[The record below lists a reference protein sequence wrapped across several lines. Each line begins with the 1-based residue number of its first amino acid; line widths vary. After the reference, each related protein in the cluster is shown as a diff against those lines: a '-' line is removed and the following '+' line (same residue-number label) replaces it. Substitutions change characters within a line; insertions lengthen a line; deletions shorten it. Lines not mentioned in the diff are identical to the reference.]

1 MVFRRAIYAELL
13 KDAKDSRVSILVG
26 ARQVGKTYLLKKLSS
41 DLKDDRYFNLEF
53 SDELR
58 LFNAD
63 ETEIIGL
70 LKNSGSNIFID
81 EFHYIENISKIF
93 KAIYDH
99 CEWRKKDFIKIYASG
114 SSALAMHKHLKESL
128 AGRFKKYWIRPLSY
142 REFCSNS
149 EIDTDLDEF
158 LCFGALPGTY
168 DLKRNPSR
176 KDKQNY
182 LREILNSYIQKDVKA
197 LVAEENI
204 SAFNNLLYILAD
216 KQGQIVSTANL
227 ASETRV
233 SAPTIEK
240 YISILEQTFV
250 LYVLKPFSGN
260 LSNELKKSKKYY
272 LYDLGIRNSLL
283 KDFSALRNRPDK
295 GFILETFVYHYLL
308 SIADT
313 SDTEIY
319 FWRTSDDME
328 IDFVW
333 TCNRIPYPIEVKES
347 LRKPEV
353 FPALI
358 KFLKAYPRAPFAVV
372 INDKIDE
379 ELWHKDR
386 KIYFISYKNIE
397 RLEEILKTE

>member
-13 KDAKDSRVSILVG
+13 KDANDSRVSILVG
-26 ARQVGKTYLLKKLSS
+26 ARQVGKTYLMKKLSS

-63 ETEIIGL
+63 EASIISL
-70 LKNSGSNIFID
+70 LKKSGSNIFID
-81 EFHYIENISKIF
+81 EFHYVENISKIL

-99 CEWRKKDFIKIYASG
+99 CNWHKKNSIKIYASG
-114 SSALAMHKHLKESL
+114 SSALEMHKHLKESL

-149 EIDTDLDEF
+149 EIDTGLDEF
-158 LCFGALPGTY
+158 LCYGALPGTY
-168 DLKRNPSR
+168 DLKSNPSR
-176 KDKQNY
+176 KDKQHY

-216 KQGQIVSTANL
+216 KQGQIVSTAGL
-227 ASETRV
+227 ASEIRV
-233 SAPTIEK
+233 SAPTVEK

-250 LYVLKPFSGN
+250 LYVLKSFSGN

-283 KDFSALRNRPDK
+283 KDFSALKNRADK
-295 GFILETFVYHYLL
+295 GFIMETFVYHYLL

-313 SDTEIY
+313 SDTEIC

-333 TCNRIPYPIEVKES
+333 THNRIPYPIEVKS
-347 LRKPEV
+347 SIRKPEV

-372 INDKIDE
+372 INEKIDE
-379 ELWHKDR
+379 EIWHKDR

-397 RLEEILKTE
+397 QLEEILKS